1 MLLKNAIIYSL
12 KDGVRPEITEEE
24 LSKKRFSECLSTQR
38 ESIGFIP
45 VMGRNTKALLHQSS
59 NRILMQAQLQSR
71 ILPASVV
78 RDSLNERVDDIEQ
91 KEDRKVSAREKKEL
105 REDIE
110 LELLPKAFL
119 KNERILLWVDLDNG
133 LVFVN
138 TSSSAKSENIISL
151 LRKSL
156 GSFPGT
162 PFEAKNITMMSN
174 DAMYLPTKNFQY
186 TDEIKLSNDKG
197 EKANFQG
204 VPIQSEDLESWR
216 SGLFECKGLGLCWN
230 DKISFVI
237 NEKSEIKK
245 IKFLDLIEEQMAEED
260 PETFAEKLDIEFS
273 IISGEMAQLAK
284 ELQA

>member
-1 MLLKNAIIYSL
+1 
-12 KDGVRPEITEEE
+12 
-24 LSKKRFSECLSTQR
+24 
-38 ESIGFIP
+38 
-45 VMGRNTKALLHQSS
+45 MGRNTKALLHQSS